1 MEPAVRLSG
10 ITKRFPGVLAN
21 DDIDLSVQRG
31 SVHALLGENGAGKS
45 TLLKMLYLAER
56 LHAAGFTV
64 SLPRLPGHGTNRADF
79 LRTGARDWLRAVIDR
94 YLDLHSRCSQ
104 VYVTGL
110 SMGGVLALILGA
122 RFPVER
128 IALAAPALSAT
139 NSLIPL
145 TPLLKF
151 FIPGIRS
158 SYEEQSEDPERNFL
172 AREYWEWNST
182 VQVAELNRLQRRS
195 RRLLQKVTGSVLTLV
210 SRADDTVPVSVA
222 DMIERRCTSA
232 AVKET
237 IIFENSPHVMVN
249 GEEKERVADEIV
261 RWFS

>member
-1 MEPAVRLSG
+1 MIHGFTGTPE
-10 ITKRFPGVLAN
+10 
-21 DDIDLSVQRG
+21 D
-31 SVHALLGENGAGKS
+31 
-45 TLLKMLYLAER
+45 MLYLAKR

-64 SLPRLPGHGTNRADF
+64 ALPRLPGHGSNRADF
-79 LRTGARDWLRAVIDR
+79 LRTGARDWLREVIDE
-94 YLDLHSRCSQ
+94 YLELRSRCER

-128 IALAAPALSAT
+128 IALAAPALSTT
-139 NSLIPL
+139 NSLIPF

-158 SYEEQSEDPERNFL
+158 SYEEQSEDPERLFL

-182 VQVAELNRLQRRS
+182 VQVAELYALQRHS
-195 RRLLQKVTGSVLTLV
+195 RRLLQRVTGAVLTLV
-210 SRADDTVPVSVA
+210 SRADNTVPVSVA
-222 DMIERRCTSA
+222 DMVERRCTSSSA
-232 AVKET
+232 KEK
-237 IIFENSPHVMVN
+237 IVFENSPHVMVN